1 MPLPSYPSPNVAGSV
16 SSGNFSADLA
26 AFNSGMSSIGTSLN
40 GVSIPGLSSIPNLPN
55 LPNIPGLP
63 TAGSVTSA
71 IPASTNGLSGVM
83 DAAKGIAGSAF
94 SAIAGSFKPLQA
106 GVPQDLTAIN
116 LKNAAD
122 QLAADTKTAA
132 APVVSSINS
141 SLSAAGVDVTT
152 GRIPAVDAAFAS
164 GGIGAGIQAFTGFI
178 GTSGLLNTSSIA
190 SGISNLPG
198 GQNAIASVT
207 NSTTGSLSSVTS
219 SLAGIGAIANN
230 LSAGALN
237 GISSASAA
245 LSSKASLLTGSDLTG
260 AGSSLSGALSN
271 PSAALASIGS
281 SIGGVVSSVGS
292 SISGFLSGAESSLSG
307 SALSNPTFS
316 LDGLSG
322 IGSSINGAVASAGA
336 SITGALSSVGSL
348 NASGAPSLDS
358 LTQGLQ
364 SGKQGLASL
373 ASAGLSASSAAALTA
388 SINSLSTS
396 SPFPIKMPTVAEAT
410 VERGEINSQVT
421 KLLGN
426 PIIPPPYNS
435 YSDDLVNQQNTAS
448 AKHDQKVKI
457 YFIYLDLKEAYN
469 KEYEIRFAAV
479 DAEFNAYVELKKT
492 LPQGDPQLVR
502 AKELG
507 LQHTKE
513 FGAWAKGELA
523 KIEDARLSIPG
534 VL

>member
-26 AFNSGMSSIGTSLN
+26 AFNSGISSIGTSLN
-40 GVSIPGLSSIPNLPN
+40 GVSIPGLSSLPNLPN

-281 SIGGVVSSVGS
+281 SITGVVSSVGS

-410 VERGEINSQVT
+410 VERGEINNQVT

-426 PIIPPPYNS
+426 PIIPPPNFTDS
-435 YSDDLVNQQNTAS
+435 PGGATTNVV
-448 AKHDQKVKI
+448 AKQKI

-479 DAEFNAYVELKKT
+479 NAEFNAYVELKKT

-513 FGAWAKGELA
+513 FEAWAKGELA
-523 KIEDARLSIPG
+523 KIEDARLSLLG